1 MLFNNSSSN
10 NASATHNYHLGADT
24 SIVGDN
30 IGKQATV
37 SCGSTVD
44 FYVNPTII
52 YFTVTLTAFRSSCK
66 PVNSGDLMKLFKN
79 KNDIRC
85 LDIDLNF
92 GGGKY
97 FASLRLSRGFRGIL
111 EVVMLLPHELYDS
124 FDVF

>member
-1 MLFNNSSSN
+1 M
-10 NASATHNYHLGADT
+10 
-24 SIVGDN
+24 
-30 IGKQATV
+30 
-37 SCGSTVD
+37 
-44 FYVNPTII
+44 
-52 YFTVTLTAFRSSCK
+52 
-66 PVNSGDLMKLFKN
+66 NSGDLMKLFKN

-111 EVVMLLPHELYDS
+111 EVVMLLPQELYDS